1 MHLKYKDTNKG
12 TLKRRNETSH
22 VNINP
27 KKPGGATSML
37 DGVDFRAQI
46 LTKGKMAL
54 CEKEPVNH
62 ADTTVPTTSTSNE
75 S

>member
-1 MHLKYKDTNKG
+1 
-12 TLKRRNETSH
+12 
-22 VNINP
+22 
-27 KKPGGATSML
+27 ML